1 MVMPMSYSEDSM
13 FPADKFNY
21 TSYEKDCI
29 NSFGV
34 EPRPQWITT
43 EFGGHVSYSIKISR
57 FS

>member
-1 MVMPMSYSEDSM
+1 MSYSEDSM